1 MSDPQIP
8 LYPGKFYHIYNR
20 GINSCNLFREPANYE
35 HFLELYDKYISPV
48 ADTYAWVLMPNHF
61 HLLVRVREDVVYKY
75 SNADRSVDAVRF
87 EEHKWETICL
97 SDQSTCDLSACA
109 APDSV
114 QNHKIPKA
122 HLHFSHLF
130 NAYSKYL
137 NTRTDRHG
145 SLFERPFQR
154 KEIADKTYF
163 KHMVLYIHHNP
174 VHHKFTE
181 NAMDYPWSSYLT
193 CISVK
198 PTKLQRDTVIG
209 WFDNE
214 ANFKYLHDQFVD
226 NEETENLFE

>member
-1 MSDPQIP
+1 MADPQIT
-8 LYPGKFYHIYNR
+8 LEPGNFYHIYNR
-20 GINSCNLFREPANYE
+20 GINSCNLFRDPANYE

-61 HLLVRVREDVVYKY
+61 HLLVRVKENVVYKY

-87 EEHKWETICL
+87 EEQKWQTTSL
-97 SDQSTCDLSACA
+97 SDLSACE

-114 QNHKIPKA
+114 KNHKIPKA

-130 NAYSKYL
+130 NAYCKYF
-137 NTRTDRHG
+137 NAYTGRHG
-145 SLFERPFQR
+145 SLFERRFKR
-154 KEIADKTYF
+154 KEITDKEYF
-163 KHMVLYIHHNP
+163 KQMVLYIHRNP

-181 NAMDYPWSSYLT
+181 HAMDYPWSSYLT

-198 PTKLQRDTVIG
+198 STKLQRDTVIG

-214 ANFKYLHDQFVD
+214 ANFKYLHDQFID

>member
-1 MSDPQIP
+1 MSDPQIT
-8 LYPGKFYHIYNR
+8 LEPGNFYHIYNR
-20 GINSCNLFREPANYE
+20 GINSCNLFREPNNYE
-35 HFLELYDKYISPV
+35 HFLGLYDKYISPV

-61 HLLVRVREDVVYKY
+61 HLLVRVKEDVVYKY
-75 SNADRSVDAVRF
+75 SNADRSIDAVRF
-87 EEHKWETICL
+87 EEQKWQTTCL
-97 SDQSTCDLSACA
+97 SDLSDLSACE

-114 QNHKIPKA
+114 INHKIPKA

-130 NAYSKYL
+130 NAYCKYF
-137 NTRTDRHG
+137 NAYTGRHG

-154 KEIADKTYF
+154 KEITDKEYF
-163 KHMVLYIHHNP
+163 KQMVLYIHHNP

-181 NAMDYPWSSYLT
+181 HAMDYPWSSYLT

-198 PTKLQRDTVIG
+198 STKLQRDTVIG

-214 ANFKYLHDQFVD
+214 ANFKFLHDQFID